1 MASIASSTSASL
13 GSMALLTTFFNP
25 PPTLFDARRKP
36 YIVVVLAV
44 FMAVALAGCQANGF
58 EMIQIFQGI
67 TTPTPSAT
75 PVYSPTPVPT
85 PTATPIPPPFNMRE
99 TDNMLLL
106 GTDRRSD
113 DGSWRTD
120 TIMVV
125 GIDRAYNRAAVL
137 SIPRDLYLAVPGY
150 STTRINQVDFLG
162 EAILGTAGS
171 GPALLSQVIEEN
183 LGLKTTHWVR
193 VKMSGFEDVVD
204 TLGGVTVNL
213 DCPFY
218 ELIYDL
224 DEKKWDYFTLPAGEV
239 VLDGVSARWFV
250 RLRLI
255 ESDFGRA
262 RRQRQF
268 LWALREQV
276 LNRNQ
281 LLRIPELWNTFQ
293 QTFDTDLSLL
303 QMLDLTRF
311 VVGLEPGNVRA
322 AAVTDQQVDRF
333 IAASGADVLV
343 INDPSKIAALID
355 GIWEGESLSEANR
368 TDPASCPAPPKG
380 VPNYVQAL
388 LTPTAVAPAEDA
400 QPEATPTPGG

>member
-1 MASIASSTSASL
+1 M
-13 GSMALLTTFFNP
+13 G
-25 PPTLFDARRKP
+25 RKP
-36 YIVVVLAV
+36 YIVVALAV
-44 FMAVALAGCQANGF
+44 LMAVALAGCQASGF
-58 EMIQIFQGI
+58 EMTQIFQGMA
-67 TTPTPSAT
+67 TPTFTAT
-75 PVYSPTPVPT
+75 PIYSPTPAPT
-85 PTATPIPPPFNMRE
+85 PTQTPIPPPFNMRE

-106 GTDRRSD
+106 GTDRRPN

-125 GIDRAYNRAAVL
+125 GIDRTYNRAAVL
-137 SIPRDLYLAVPGY
+137 SIPRDLYLSIPNYGMA
-150 STTRINQVDFLG
+150 RINQVDFLG
-162 EAILGTAGS
+162 DNVLKVEGG

-183 LGLKTTHWVR
+183 LGLKTEHWVR
-193 VKMSGFEDVVD
+193 VEMSGFEEVVD

-224 DEKKWDYFTLPAGEV
+224 DEQKWDYFTLPAGEV

-281 LLRIPELWNTFQ
+281 LLRIPELWNSFQ

-311 VVGLEPGNVRA
+311 AVGLEADNVRA
-322 AAVTDQQVDRF
+322 AAITDQQVDRF
-333 IAASGADVLV
+333 IASSGADVLV
-343 INDPSKIAALID
+343 INDPSKIAWLID
-355 GIWEGESLSEANR
+355 TIWDGESLSEANR
-368 TDPASCPAPPKG
+368 KDPTSCPPPPKG
-380 VPNYVQAL
+380 IPNYVQVL
-388 LTPTAVAPAEDA
+388 LTPTPAPTVEST

>member
-1 MASIASSTSASL
+1 M
-13 GSMALLTTFFNP
+13 G
-25 PPTLFDARRKP
+25 RKP
-36 YIVVVLAV
+36 FIIVVLAL

-58 EMIQIFQGI
+58 EMTQIFQGM
-67 TTPTPSAT
+67 TTPTSTAT
-75 PVYSPTPVPT
+75 PVYSPTPAPT

-106 GTDRRSD
+106 GTDRRPN

-137 SIPRDLYLAVPGY
+137 SIPRDLYLPVPNYG
-150 STTRINQVDFLG
+150 TARINQVDYLG
-162 EAILGTAGS
+162 EAILKTPGG

-183 LGLKTTHWVR
+183 LGLKSNHWVR
-193 VKMSGFEDVVD
+193 VEMNGFEDVVD

-224 DEKKWDYFTLPAGEV
+224 DDQEWGWFTLPAGEV

-276 LNRNQ
+276 LSRNQ

-311 VVGLEPGNVRA
+311 SVGLEPDNVRA
-322 AAVTDQQVDRF
+322 AAITDQQVDRF
-333 IAASGADVLV
+333 IAASGADVLT
-343 INDPSKIAALID
+343 INDPSKIATLID
-355 GIWEGESLSEANR
+355 TIWDGESLSEANR
-368 TDPASCPAPPKG
+368 NDPASCPPPPKD
-380 VPNYVQAL
+380 VPNYVQVL
-388 LTPTAVAPAEDA
+388 LTPAATAPAADP
-400 QPEATPTPGG
+400 QPEATPTPEG

>member
-1 MASIASSTSASL
+1 M
-13 GSMALLTTFFNP
+13 G
-25 PPTLFDARRKP
+25 RKP
-36 YIVVVLAV
+36 YIVVALAL
-44 FMAVALAGCQANGF
+44 FMAVALAGCQASGF
-58 EMIQIFQGI
+58 EMTQIFQGMA
-67 TTPTPSAT
+67 TPTFTAT
-75 PVYSPTPVPT
+75 PIYSPTPAPT
-85 PTATPIPPPFNMRE
+85 PTETPIPPPFNMRE

-106 GTDRRSD
+106 GTDRRPE

-125 GIDRAYNRAAVL
+125 GIDRAHNRAAVL
-137 SIPRDLYLAVPGY
+137 SIPRDLYLSVPSYGMA
-150 STTRINQVDFLG
+150 RINQVDFLG
-162 EAILGTAGS
+162 DKVLNVEGG
-171 GPALLSQVIEEN
+171 GPALLSQVIEDN
-183 LGLKTTHWVR
+183 LGLKTEHWVR
-193 VKMSGFEDVVD
+193 VEMSGFEQVVD

-224 DEKKWDYFTLPAGEV
+224 DDQKWDYFTLPAGEV

-268 LWALREQV
+268 LWALREQM
-276 LNRNQ
+276 LDRNQ
-281 LLRIPELWNTFQ
+281 LLRIPELWSTFQ

-311 VVGLEPGNVRA
+311 AVGLEPDNVRA

-355 GIWEGESLSEANR
+355 SIWEGDSLASSNR
-368 TDPASCPAPPKG
+368 IDPASCPPPPKG
-380 VPNYVQAL
+380 VPNYVQVL
-388 LTPTAVAPAEDA
+388 LTPTVPDAGA

>member
-1 MASIASSTSASL
+1 MRRYSLLSAPVIL
-13 GSMALLTTFFNP
+13 LVALL
-25 PPTLFDARRKP
+25 
-36 YIVVVLAV
+36 
-44 FMAVALAGCQANGF
+44 LAGCEANGIA
-58 EMIQIFQGI
+58 MNQIFQGLA
-67 TTPTPSAT
+67 TPTPSAT
-75 PVYSPTPVPT
+75 PIYSPTPVPT
-85 PTATPIPPPFNMRE
+85 PTATPIPPPFNLRE

-106 GTDRRSD
+106 GTDRRPE

-120 TIMVV
+120 TIMIV

-137 SIPRDLYLAVPGY
+137 SIPRDLYLSIPGY
-150 STTRINQVDFLG
+150 GTARINQVDYLG
-162 EAILGTAGS
+162 EKILATPGG

-183 LGLKTTHWVR
+183 LGLKTEHWVR
-193 VKMSGFEDVVD
+193 VEMSGFEEVVD

-224 DEKKWDYFTLPAGEV
+224 DEQKWDYFTLPAGEV

-250 RLRLI
+250 RLRMI

-276 LNRNQ
+276 LSKNQ
-281 LLRIPELWNTFQ
+281 LLRIPELWSAFQ

-303 QMLDLTRF
+303 QMLDMTRF
-311 VVGLEPGNVRA
+311 AVGLEPGNVRA
-322 AAVTDQQVDRF
+322 AAITNAQVDRF

-343 INDPSKIAALID
+343 INDPSKIATLID
-355 GIWEGESLSEANR
+355 TIWDGESLAEANR

-380 VPNYVQAL
+380 VPNYVQTL
-388 LTPTAVAPAEDA
+388 LTPTPVPPAEGA
-400 QPEATPTPGG
+400 EPEATPTPGG

>member
-1 MASIASSTSASL
+1 M
-13 GSMALLTTFFNP
+13 G
-25 PPTLFDARRKP
+25 RKP
-36 YIVVVLAV
+36 YIVVALAL
-44 FMAVALAGCQANGF
+44 FMAVALAGCQASGF
-58 EMIQIFQGI
+58 EMTQIFQGMA
-67 TTPTPSAT
+67 TPTFTAT
-75 PVYSPTPVPT
+75 PLYSPTPAPT
-85 PTATPIPPPFNMRE
+85 PTETPIPPPFNMRE

-106 GTDRRSD
+106 GTDRRPE

-120 TIMVV
+120 TIMVI

-137 SIPRDLYLAVPGY
+137 SIPRDLYLTIPNYGMA
-150 STTRINQVDFLG
+150 RINQVDFLG
-162 EAILGTAGS
+162 DKVLHLEGG
-171 GPALLSQVIEEN
+171 GPALLSQVIEDN
-183 LGLKTTHWVR
+183 LGLKTEHWVR
-193 VKMSGFEDVVD
+193 VEMSGFEQVVD
-204 TLGGVTVNL
+204 TLGGVTVHL

-224 DEKKWDYFTLPAGEV
+224 DDQKWDYFTLPAGEV

-268 LWALREQV
+268 LWALREQM
-276 LNRNQ
+276 LDRNQ
-281 LLRIPELWNTFQ
+281 LLRIPELWSTFQ

-311 VVGLEPGNVRA
+311 AVGLEPDNVRA

-343 INDPSKIAALID
+343 INDPSKIATLID
-355 GIWEGESLSEANR
+355 TIWEGESLSAANR
-368 TDPASCPAPPKG
+368 TDPASCPPAPKG
-380 VPNYVQAL
+380 VPNYVQVL
-388 LTPTAVAPAEDA
+388 LTPTPAPAAEGA